1 MVQRQD
7 DHEFIVVGAGVAG
20 CVLAAR
26 LAEAGRSVLLLEAGP
41 DLRDGPPPNRGD
53 ALASDLHDGWKLPTT
68 NDWGYET
75 EPGAAG
81 HSEPLRRVKGVGGT
95 GWMTRFAVR
104 ASPADFDAWGA
115 GNPGWTF
122 DEMLPHLKRIESDLE
137 FGDRE
142 WHGSD
147 GPIPITRYPHLD
159 PAEIHALTLEAT
171 RSAGFADVEDHNAP
185 GAIGVG
191 RFPMNSLEGRR
202 VTTADSYLQ
211 PGDASKRIIVRP
223 SSEVASLALTGR
235 RVVGVRLTD
244 GSVLNASTV
253 ILAAGTYGSPA
264 ILMRS
269 GIGPAE
275 HLRDVGVPVA
285 VDLPGVGSNLADHPE
300 VDVDAGWHGTARP
313 GPILHSIATFRSEGS
328 SERDPADLMLWIADP
343 RGDPASFEVDVVLL
357 KPLSRGT
364 VRLRSGDPTAAPRI
378 DLPGVREPADA
389 QRLAEG
395 YRRGWEILNADVV
408 RRRCTDP
415 SSPLPSSDDELRAW
429 VTANVYSVPHVVGTC
444 AMGRSPD
451 QGSVVDANGRVHGVE
466 GLFVVDASIIPDAP
480 SGFPHLV
487 IIAIA
492 ESIVARIVR

>member
-1 MVQRQD
+1 M
-7 DHEFIVVGAGVAG
+7 
-20 CVLAAR
+20 
-26 LAEAGRSVLLLEAGP
+26 
-41 DLRDGPPPNRGD
+41 
-53 ALASDLHDGWKLPTT
+53 
-68 NDWGYET
+68 
-75 EPGAAG
+75 
-81 HSEPLRRVKGVGGT
+81 
-95 GWMTRFAVR
+95 
-104 ASPADFDAWGA
+104 
-115 GNPGWTF
+115 
-122 DEMLPHLKRIESDLE
+122 
-137 FGDRE
+137 
-142 WHGSD
+142 
-147 GPIPITRYPHLD
+147 
-159 PAEIHALTLEAT
+159 
-171 RSAGFADVEDHNAP
+171 
-185 GAIGVG
+185 
-191 RFPMNSLEGRR
+191 
-202 VTTADSYLQ
+202 
-211 PGDASKRIIVRP
+211 
-223 SSEVASLALTGR
+223 
-235 RVVGVRLTD
+235 
-244 GSVLNASTV
+244 
-253 ILAAGTYGSPA
+253 
-264 ILMRS
+264 
-269 GIGPAE
+269 
-275 HLRDVGVPVA
+275 
-285 VDLPGVGSNLADHPE
+285 
-300 VDVDAGWHGTARP
+300 
-313 GPILHSIATFRSEGS
+313 LHSIATFRSEGS
-328 SERDPADLMLWIADP
+328 SERDPADLMLWVADP